1 MGISIAGIVVY
12 RASYFGMY
20 DTAKAT
26 FLEDEN
32 IVRKWMAAQLIT
44 LAASFLSYPLNTVR
58 ARLMMQSGRPAED
71 VIYKGTLDCFKV
83 ILR

>member
-1 MGISIAGIVVY
+1 MGISITGIVVY
-12 RASYFGMY
+12 RALYFGMF
-20 DTAKAT
+20 DNAKAT
-26 FLEDEN
+26 FLKDAN
-32 IVRKWMAAQLIT
+32 VLMKWTTAQLIT
-44 LAASFLSYPLNTVR
+44 LAASFLTYPLDTVR

>member
-1 MGISIAGIVVY
+1 MGISITGIVVY

-20 DTAKAT
+20 DTVKAKYLKEA
-26 FLEDEN
+26 N
-32 IVRKWMAAQLIT
+32 ILMKWMAAQLIT
-44 LAASFLSYPLNTVR
+44 LAASFLSYPLDTVR